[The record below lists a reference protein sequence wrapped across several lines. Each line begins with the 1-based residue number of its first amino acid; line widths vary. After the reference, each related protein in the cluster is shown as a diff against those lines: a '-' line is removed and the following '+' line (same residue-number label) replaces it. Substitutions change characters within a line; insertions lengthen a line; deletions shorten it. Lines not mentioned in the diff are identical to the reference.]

1 MNGVLNLGWWAALGS
16 VKLWGFQMGFPLL
29 LLHILRV
36 GKWLFGKLEFL
47 LMRVFVVC
55 TSLVALWH
63 CDCGGGEES

>member
-1 MNGVLNLGWWAALGS
+1 
-16 VKLWGFQMGFPLL
+16 MGFPLL

-63 CDCGGGEES
+63 CDCGGGGDGEES

>member
-1 MNGVLNLGWWAALGS
+1 
-16 VKLWGFQMGFPLL
+16 MGFPLL

-36 GKWLFGKLEFL
+36 GKLLFGLLEFL

-55 TSLVALWH
+55 PSLVALWH